1 MGTGKAGVK
10 QEAGQHPRRKRGA
23 LPWRKGQSG
32 NPKGRPKGAKHK
44 ITEAKIKIIART
56 GMMPLDFLTAVYR
69 DELYDR
75 YVSEMMADGRTMS
88 YRPAPN
94 AKRIKVGL
102 PQRIVAATNAAP
114 YVHRKMPIG
123 VEVTD
128 KNQRLVLAQ
137 RLAELPSEQLEMLAL
152 LLNQV
157 APEQQEPKLIGSG
170 EATE

>member
-1 MGTGKAGVK
+1 MEQCVKEQVTQHAG
-10 QEAGQHPRRKRGA
+10 RKRPRTLWKRG
-23 LPWRKGQSG
+23 KSG
-32 NPKGRPKGAKHK
+32 NPKGRPKGAKNR

-75 YVSEMMADGRTMS
+75 YISEMMPDGRTMS

-137 RLAELPSEQLEMLAL
+137 RLAELPSEQLEMLAM

-170 EATE
+170 EAMES